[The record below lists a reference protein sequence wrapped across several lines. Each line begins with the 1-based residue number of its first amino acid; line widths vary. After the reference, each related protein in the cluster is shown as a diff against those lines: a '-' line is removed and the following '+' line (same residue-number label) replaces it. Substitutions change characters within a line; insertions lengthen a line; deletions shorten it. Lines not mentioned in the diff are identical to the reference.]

1 MISPEILRR
10 YPFFARLSLEQLA
23 KLAQSASDEILESE
37 HYFYH
42 EEEGLDHFYLV
53 IEGAVAIV
61 FELPEREVEHKISDQ
76 YFRKLKTK
84 DVVISTVGPGELFG
98 WAGLVPPHCA
108 NAGAK
113 TLTPCRVIEFNRQEL
128 MEEFDE
134 DPQFGYIMIQ
144 RAAQAIS
151 QRLRDLRIESL
162 AYLLD

>member
-10 YPFFARLSLEQLA
+10 YPFFSRLDMEQLT
-23 KLAQSASDEILESE
+23 KLAQLANEKILESE

-42 EEEGLDHFYLV
+42 EEEELNQFYLV

-76 YFRKLKTK
+76 YFRKLQTK
-84 DVVISTVGPGELFG
+84 DVVISTIGPGELFG
-98 WAGLVPPHCA
+98 WAGLVTPHCA

-113 TLTPCRVIEFNRQEL
+113 SLTACRVIEFNRQDL
-128 MEEFDE
+128 MKEFDK
-134 DPQFGYIMIQ
+134 DPRFGYIMIQ
-144 RAAQAIS
+144 KAAEAIS

-162 AYLLD
+162 AYVLE